1 MNAGYVTL
9 VSCRSTPWGARA
21 NLRNSKA
28 MSGRGAWTEFSGHL
42 TTREAGVMRGLDSP
56 DRVQAFLDRTP
67 YSTEPVYR
75 SPLTVLRDRKAHC
88 FDGACF
94 AALCLA
100 RLGQRPLL
108 VDLLPWD
115 DDDHV
120 IALFRRGSCWGAL
133 AKSNIV
139 GLRYR
144 EPVYRSLRELVMSY
158 FDAYFNLSSYRT
170 LRGYTRPLGL
180 ARFASAEWPVRDAT
194 MDQIADGLDAQ
205 PKVTLFSAAEIR
217 ALTLVDP
224 LTYKANLSIADP
236 KGLYK
241 PKESRAP
248 RR

>member
-1 MNAGYVTL
+1 M
-9 VSCRSTPWGARA
+9 STRA
-21 NLRNSKA
+21 YETFSKQI
-28 MSGRGAWTEFSGHL
+28 TK
-42 TTREAGVMRGLDSP
+42 REARIVEGLNAP
-56 DRVQAFLDRTP
+56 EQIQAFLDRTP
-67 YSTEPVYR
+67 YSTEPIYR

-100 RLGQRPLL
+100 RLGHRPLL

-120 IALFRRGSCWGAL
+120 LALFKRGACWGAL

-158 FDAYFNLSSYRT
+158 FDPYFNLSSYRT
-170 LRGYTRPLGL
+170 LRGYTQPLSL
-180 ARFASAEWPVRDAT
+180 SRFDRDLWPVRDNT
-194 MDQIADGLDAQ
+194 MDLIADGLDAR
-205 PKVTLFSAAEIR
+205 PKVTLFSAAQIR
-217 ALTLVDP
+217 ALTPIDP
-224 LTYKANLSIADP
+224 ITYRANLSIADP

-241 PKESRAP
+241 PKQSRGRSP
-248 RR
+248 G